1 MNDRQAIEKIKNGE
15 IEAFSFIVRNYTNR
29 IHNYISMK
37 LFDKSEVDDLV
48 QNVFLSFYK
57 AIPHFEIDKPILPY
71 LFQITKNELKMHY
84 RAKKLTIPLDED
96 IKIVDEKEVFSE
108 ADYQDVLSL
117 LPGEEKK
124 IFQWIYEG
132 YSYEEIAK
140 KINKPTNTIKTLVR
154 RTRLKLSKKTYEK
167 T

>member
-1 MNDRQAIEKIKNGE
+1 MEDKEAIVKIKNGE
-15 IEAFSFIVRNYTNR
+15 IDAFSFIVRNYTSR

-37 LFDKSEVDDLV
+37 LFDKLETDDLV

-57 AIPHFEIDKPILPY
+57 AIPRFEISKPILPY
-71 LFQITKNELKMHY
+71 LFQITKNELKMYY
-84 RAKKLTIPLDED
+84 RAKKQTVSLNED
-96 IKIVDEKEVFSE
+96 IKVIDEKEIFSE
-108 ADYQDVLSL
+108 ADYQDILRVL
-117 LPGEEKK
+117 PKNEKK

-154 RTRLKLSKKTYEK
+154 RARLKLSKKTYEK